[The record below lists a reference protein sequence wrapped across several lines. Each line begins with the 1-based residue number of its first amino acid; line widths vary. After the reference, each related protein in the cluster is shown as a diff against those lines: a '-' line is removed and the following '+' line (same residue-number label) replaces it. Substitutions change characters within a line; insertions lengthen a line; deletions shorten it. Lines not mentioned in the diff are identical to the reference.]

1 MSAKDVA
8 LLVAESP
15 WYTPNVNQGAASS
28 LPFFEGVKKLN
39 NDRATDRRFNIYH
52 CNFYDNSS
60 FDRAIEHLAKASE
73 ERQILYVG
81 AHGSAESIADAEIEH
96 IADVIADAGGRVK
109 GLIVSS
115 CFVGSNAKLAKASE
129 LGFKLNTLK
138 EVRGPNWILAYT
150 HSVDWLSSVM
160 LETSVIHHFSMGYMK
175 RTINSKAQILDVFND
190 AFALFNPN
198 ANFGWDAN
206 EHEKTLAE
214 CIRVWVRPQGAEFA
228 KDVTEELA
236 LFTEND
242 EDYDE

>member
-39 NDRATDRRFNIYH
+39 NDSATDRRFNIYH

-60 FDRAIEHLAKASE
+60 FDSAIEHLAKASE

-81 AHGSAESIADAEIEH
+81 AHGSAESIAGAEIEH
-96 IADVIADAGGRVK
+96 IADVVADAGGRIK

-115 CFVGSNAKLAKASE
+115 CFVGSNDKVAKASE
-129 LGFKLNTLK
+129 LGFKPNTFK
-138 EVRGPNWILAYT
+138 EVRGPNWILAYKY
-150 HSVDWLSSVM
+150 SVDWLSSVM
-160 LETSVIHHFSMGYMK
+160 LETSVIHHFSMAYMEG
-175 RTINSKAQILDVFND
+175 TINSKAQILDVFNN
-190 AFALFNPN
+190 ALALFNPN
-198 ANFGWDAN
+198 ANFGRDSDK
-206 EHEKTLAE
+206 HDVTLAE

-236 LFTEND
+236 LFTEYD